1 MDTET
6 EHLVKELAQ
15 QVAELKSEIVEKD
28 EVIRALTGELIKK
41 NQDPDYLDYSRFGNI
56 ISSG

>member
-1 MDTET
+1 MDPATEN
-6 EHLVKELAQ
+6 LVQTLIE

-41 NQDPDYLDYSRFGNI
+41 NQDPDYLAA
-56 ISSG
+56 